1 MGAVRIAL
9 AEDSVL
15 LREGLR
21 RLLVD
26 CGFEVAAAV
35 GDGAALL
42 AAVESTRPDLCV
54 VDIRMPPTYL
64 DEGIRAAQEI
74 RRRWPGTGVVVLSA
88 YVEEGYAA
96 ELLGDR
102 PAGVGY
108 LLKDRVEDMEEF
120 AASLRRVA
128 GGGTALDAEL
138 LGQLIAR
145 SRRSEP
151 LATLTRR
158 EREVLAAMAEGRSN
172 VGIGEHLV
180 VGIPAVEKHIANIF
194 MKLGFERSPAEHRRV
209 LAVLQ
214 YLGAESRW

>member
-1 MGAVRIAL
+1 VRVVL
-9 AEDSVL
+9 AEDSLL

-21 RLLVD
+21 RLLID

-42 AAVESTRPDLCV
+42 AAVPVARPDLCV

-64 DEGIRAAQEI
+64 DEGVRAAQEI
-74 RRRWPGTGVVVLSA
+74 RRLWPEIGVVVLSA

-108 LLKDRVEDMEEF
+108 LLKDRVEDVEEF
-120 AASLRRVA
+120 ASSLRRVA
-128 GGGTALDAEL
+128 SGGTALDPEL
-138 LGQLIAR
+138 LGQLLAR
-145 SRRSEP
+145 RRRTDP
-151 LATLTRR
+151 LATLTPR
-158 EREVLAAMAEGRSN
+158 ERDVLAAMAEGRSN
-172 VGIGEHLV
+172 VGIADHLV
-180 VGIPAVEKHIANIF
+180 IGIPAVEKHIANIF
-194 MKLGFERSPAEHRRV
+194 MKLGFDRSPGEHRRV

-214 YLGAESRW
+214 YVGSGT